1 MAPVGFSFVTMVVI
15 IAFAVI
21 LYQYL
26 SNQWIRYRNP
36 FHDIIIFFKSCFS
49 RGEGVI
55 SEVSIS
61 QQNTQVPPSM
71 VIDGILCHATDKEFR
86 KFFIMRYAIQ
96 KVGYRFDVQFR
107 IQVANGKT

>member
-1 MAPVGFSFVTMVVI
+1 
-15 IAFAVI
+15 
-21 LYQYL
+21 
-26 SNQWIRYRNP
+26 
-36 FHDIIIFFKSCFS
+36 
-49 RGEGVI
+49 VI